1 MYNPLLCAVK
11 DFGSTPAHWWETC
24 LTSLQVIDPAFCCT
38 KLPVPSSHAIQLL
51 MLLLIRNSL
60 PMVRHKAK
68 AIASKSVSL
77 SGTVVDTRVLAALA
91 VQLGRGVTAFSPLVK
106 LE

>member
-1 MYNPLLCAVK
+1 MYNLLLRRVK
-11 DFGSTPAHWWETC
+11 EVGSTPAHWLETC

-38 KLPVPSSHAIQLL
+38 KVPVPSLHAIQLL

-68 AIASKSVSL
+68 FMASKCVSL
-77 SGTVVDTRVLAALA
+77 KGTVVDTRVLAPLA
-91 VQLGRGVTAFSPLVK
+91 VQLGRGATAFAPLVK